1 MFASDVAMTAAAQ
14 LTERGVC
21 MGEEGRAANKERV
34 EYFICLTCRPRALEK
49 NRQLL
54 QYVKAKEQTV
64 KKKKKS

>member
-1 MFASDVAMTAAAQ
+1 
-14 LTERGVC
+14 

-34 EYFICLTCRPRALEK
+34 EYLTCLTCRPRAMEK

-64 KKKKKS
+64 KRGKKARLGFKNTLKRKVREGR